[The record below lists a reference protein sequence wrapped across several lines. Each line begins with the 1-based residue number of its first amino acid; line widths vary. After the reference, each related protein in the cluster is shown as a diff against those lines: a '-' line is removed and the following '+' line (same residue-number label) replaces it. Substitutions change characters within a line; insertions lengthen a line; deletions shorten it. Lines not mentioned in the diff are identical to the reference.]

1 MVNGGNIFLNQKIFM
16 NRIWEN
22 HKELFRYSKIY
33 PEIYFI
39 DVFVLIMIFSTINSQ
54 LSDILQSVNDYEKNI
69 DC

>member
-16 NRIWEN
+16 DRIWKN

>member
-16 NRIWEN
+16 DRIWKN

-39 DVFVLIMIFSTINSQ
+39 QRVEKVLWDFFEFKLRQ
-54 LSDILQSVNDYEKNI
+54 
-69 DC
+69 